1 MGKNREFWISIAVG
15 VILMGALVYGFS
27 QMGKRVAGLNLTG
40 VITEK
45 IFTPLGEEQVTIGRK
60 GKNLTAIKVDGEYEL
75 RVKVGD
81 KEYIVPVRKE
91 VYEKKQVGET
101 FTFPRPPK

>member
-1 MGKNREFWISIAVG
+1 MGKNRDFWIALTVG
-15 VILMGALVYGFS
+15 LLLMGALIFGFS
-27 QMGKRVAGLNLTG
+27 QMGNRVAGLNLTG

-60 GKNLTAIKVDGEYEL
+60 KLTAIKVDGEYEL
-75 RVKVGD
+75 KVKVGETD
-81 KEYIVPVRKE
+81 YIVPVPKE
-91 VYEKKQVGET
+91 VYEKMQVGDS